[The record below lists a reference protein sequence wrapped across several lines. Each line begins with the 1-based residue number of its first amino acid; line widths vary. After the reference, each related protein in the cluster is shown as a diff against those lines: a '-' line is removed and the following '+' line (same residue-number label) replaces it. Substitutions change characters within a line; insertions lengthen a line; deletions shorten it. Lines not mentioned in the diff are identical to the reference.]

1 MIMRK
6 LFPLIAVFALVFA
19 AAAWAADNT
28 MTGYIVDEKC
38 GVKSAHAGAEACSK
52 KCIEGGSK
60 AVLVTDDKKEVVQ
73 IHNQDAIKGHEGHHV
88 KVTGSMMDGA
98 LHIDKV
104 EMAAA
109 PQGDEHSHK

>member
-1 MIMRK
+1 MRK
-6 LFPLIAVFALVFA
+6 LFPLFA
-19 AAAWAADNT
+19 AFVLLFAVAAWAADNT
-28 MTGYIVDEKC
+28 LTGYIVDEKC
-38 GVKSAHAGAEACSK
+38 GKNGAAPGKEACSK
-52 KCIEGGSK
+52 RCIEGGAK

-109 PQGDEHSHK
+109 PQGDEHAHSH

>member
-1 MIMRK
+1 MRK
-6 LFPLIAVFALVFA
+6 LFPLIAAFTLLFA

-38 GVKSAHAGAEACSK
+38 GAKAAHAGAEACTK
-52 KCIEGGSK
+52 KCIEGGSP
-60 AVLVTDDKKEVVQ
+60 AVFVSDGKNEVIK
-73 IHNQDAIKGHEGHHV
+73 IHNQDAVKGHEGHHV

-104 EMAAA
+104 QMVPDKAAKDK
-109 PQGDEHSHK
+109 PSGM

>member
-1 MIMRK
+1 MRK
-6 LFPLIAVFALVFA
+6 LFPLLAGFVLLFATASFA
-19 AAAWAADNT
+19 ADKS

-38 GVKSAHAGAEACSK
+38 GAKGAHAGGEACSK
-52 KCIEGGSK
+52 KCIDGGSP
-60 AVLVTDDKKEVVQ
+60 AVLVTDGKQDVVK

-104 EMAAA
+104 EMVPDKAAKKDKA
-109 PQGDEHSHK
+109 AGM